1 MTTPITPDDLDT
13 AYVLPEWVV
22 EVWNRLI
29 TEAWSN
35 RSAVVYATRAQS
47 ELHAVARKI
56 AVIGFDPRWLDIF
69 ATYEAAGWTVTYTND
84 PGCYTFKRKP
94 VKRGASDE

>member
-1 MTTPITPDDLDT
+1 MTNPITPDELEDIT
-13 AYVLPEWVV
+13 YALPEWAV

-29 TEAWSN
+29 TGAWSN
-35 RSAVVYATRAQS
+35 RSAVVYATKAESALR
-47 ELHAVARKI
+47 VAFGRS
-56 AVIGFDPRWLDIF
+56 FDPRCMDIF

-94 VKRGASDE
+94 VKRVADDE